1 MWFYPRKIDIRTE
14 EGHSQEI
21 MGTDSK
27 VVTGDY
33 YDGTANP
40 PDSATSGKIHICR
53 LPRPLL
59 SEVE

>member
-1 MWFYPRKIDIRTE
+1 
-14 EGHSQEI
+14 

-40 PDSATSGKIHICR
+40 PDGIGMGNRDLVAVELWKAAQSKDPHLTEISSKTKTNSGFR
-53 LPRPLL
+53 T
-59 SEVE
+59 

>member
-1 MWFYPRKIDIRTE
+1 
-14 EGHSQEI
+14 

-40 PDSATSGKIHICR
+40 PDGIGMGNRDLVA
-53 LPRPLL
+53 
-59 SEVE
+59 VEPESHGHGIQVQWQRDRDQRR